1 MDCTRRKFLQ
11 VAAGTVIVGGGLAGS
26 AQGGSDL
33 PRPPGAITEPDFLA
47 RCQRCMRCVDA
58 CQPAALSVAH
68 FFDGIRNVGTPV
80 LLIDK
85 CIQCMDC
92 VRACPSGAL
101 SKVSKTELRMGV
113 AVIDE
118 ATCVTYLKKRR
129 CKTCV
134 DACREFKAITLKDRR
149 YPVVNAEKCT
159 GCGACLRRCP
169 ERDKGAI
176 TMDISKI
183 KRFDPPAERVMVRQE
198 SRTEEVPATPLGEWF
213 AKRME
218 TLAQVYGIKK

>member
-1 MDCTRRKFLQ
+1 MDCKRRKFLQ
-11 VAAGTVIVGGGLAGS
+11 IAAGTLVVGAGLAGA
-26 AQGGSDL
+26 AQAGGEL
-33 PRPPGAITEPDFLA
+33 LRPPGAITEPDFLA

-58 CQPAALSVAH
+58 CQPAALTVAH
-68 FFDGIRNVGTPV
+68 LFDGLRNVGTPV
-80 LLIDK
+80 LHIDK

-101 SKVSKTELRMGV
+101 SKVSKKDLRMGV
-113 AVIDE
+113 AVINE
-118 ATCVTYLKKRR
+118 SACVTYLKTRR

-169 ERDKGAI
+169 ERAKGAI
-176 TMDISKI
+176 SMDASKV
-183 KRFDPPAERVMVRQE
+183 KRFTAPAEHFLTRLE
-198 SRTEEVPATPLGEWF
+198 SRTEEVPPVPFSEWF
-213 AKRME
+213 SKRLE
-218 TLAQVYGIKK
+218 TLAQVYGVKK